1 MECLKVRELNI
12 FRPATKS
19 MPFDTSP
26 TINFIASLFAPL
38 RLSSHFDLDV
48 ASGIAIFIGGNSAVS
63 ALALRP
69 LYGQLWHGWYNTPG
83 CHAIVWELVR
93 TLFQTSFSSEY
104 SERLAV
110 SIGIS
115 GRKGPKYIASRSGTV
130 MPQTCYLADMLVH
143 SNWRGKECDPA
154 VVGVRGSPSPTKV
167 TIVDFKKSIPTG
179 NDTLRPRSSR
189 NSSILIIP
197 TATSIVACAFCASME
212 DWLAFTMILLG
223 MVCSGIASFILSTG
237 KITLGEQLKPA
248 RGVPPGDGMLLSDT
262 HIVIL
267 RGNEEDVNAVTKGKL
282 RLKLKGGDC
291 TLLLCA
297 FLVSLQV
304 ALQLVFMP
312 FASLAGQLMFLL
324 SLLMSGACNLYLS
337 AKEDDIRSN
346 ALFTLLNTPEVKTY
360 EARSRASAAVLAC
373 LALCWESRTP
383 AKEIL
388 QELVPIKPRPWAACS
403 ACLAQN
409 IQEQN
414 GEFMYSPELKEM
426 LDEGENNF
434 LTDLIDDVHAAYD
447 RYIKDHPDN
456 TRMRR

>member
-1 MECLKVRELNI
+1 
-12 FRPATKS
+12 

-26 TINFIASLFAPL
+26 TINFITSLFAPL
-38 RLSSHFDLDV
+38 WLSSYFDLDV

-83 CHAIVWELVR
+83 CHAIVWELVK
-93 TLFQTSFSSEY
+93 TVFQTSVSSEY
-104 SERLAV
+104 SERLAA

-143 SNWRGKECDPA
+143 SNWRGKECDPV
-154 VVGVRGSPSPTKV
+154 VVGLRDSPSPTKV
-167 TIVDFKKSIPTG
+167 TIVDFKKSIPIG
-179 NDTLRPRSSR
+179 NDTLRPRSSC
-189 NSSILIIP
+189 NSFIPIIP
-197 TATSIVACAFCASME
+197 TATSIAACAFCASME

-237 KITLGEQLKPA
+237 KLTLGEQPELKPA

-267 RGNEEDVNAVTKGKL
+267 RGNEKDVNAVTKGKL
-282 RLKLKGGDC
+282 RLKLKGGSC

-304 ALQLVFMP
+304 ALQLIFMP
-312 FASLAGQLMFLL
+312 SASLAGQLVFLL
-324 SLLMSGACNLYLS
+324 SLLVSGACNLYLS

-360 EARSRASAAVLAC
+360 QAKSRASAAVLAC
-373 LALCWESRTP
+373 LALCWESRAP

-388 QELVPIKPRPWAACS
+388 QGLVPIKPRPWAVWS
-403 ACLAQN
+403 TCLAQN
-409 IQEQN
+409 IEGRSMQFVYDSLN
-414 GEFMYSPELKEM
+414 EM
-426 LDEGENNF
+426 LHDESENEF
-434 LTDLIDDVHAAYD
+434 LIDLIDDAHAAYEQ
-447 RYIKDHPDN
+447 YIKDHCDN
-456 TRMRR
+456 IRMNR